1 MSKFSKDRLFEVLH
15 SPIPWKI
22 LYLNK
27 TSNIYDSVFNV
38 IITYI
43 NLIFGLEYPLH
54 IKELFRTRVTV
65 TFMIMKQVSCGFCFN
80 MCMVFVTNM
89 Q

>member
-1 MSKFSKDRLFEVLH
+1 MNKFSKDTDCLKFYIHQYFERLFY
-15 SPIPWKI
+15 
-22 LYLNK
+22 LYK

-54 IKELFRTRVTV
+54 IKELLRIRVTV
-65 TFMIMKQVSCGFCFN
+65 TFMIMKKVRCGFCF
-80 MCMVFVTNM
+80 
-89 Q
+89 